1 MTGLT
6 VQQRVG
12 MRVRAAR
19 EAARLTQ
26 QELAGMIGLARSSVA
41 NLEAG
46 NQDITVSRLAMLA
59 EVLKLDLADLIREG
73 DLPPRPHDVAIG
85 RVFTVTCRTCAPG
98 QPFDALSTHAAAAE
112 VVRCHVAEMRGS
124 GSGAERADHG

>member
-46 NQDITVSRLAMLA
+46 KQDITVSRLAMLA

-73 DLPPRPHDVAIG
+73 DLPPRPHDVTIE
-85 RVFTVTCRTCAPG
+85 RIYTVTCRTCAPG
-98 QPFDALSTHAAAAE
+98 QPFDAVSTHAAAAE
-112 VVRCHVAEMRGS
+112 VVRRHIAEMRGTS
-124 GSGAERADHG
+124 GNEKGPDRG

>member
-1 MTGLT
+1 MADLT
-6 VQQRVG
+6 VQQGGG

-19 EAARLTQ
+19 EAARMTQ

-46 NQDITVSRLAMLA
+46 NQDITVSRLAILA

-73 DLPPRPHDVAIG
+73 DLPPRPHNVTIE
-85 RVFTVTCRTCAPG
+85 RTYHVTCRTCAPG
-98 QPFDALSTHAAAAE
+98 QPFDAVSTHAAAAE
-112 VVRCHVAEMRGS
+112 AARHHVAETRG
-124 GSGAERADHG
+124 GKTAGDD

>member
-19 EAARLTQ
+19 SA
-26 QELAGMIGLARSSVA
+26 AGMTQEEVGQRIGLVRSSVA

-46 NQDITVSRLAMLA
+46 NQDMPISKLAALA
-59 EVLKLDLADLIREG
+59 AVLQLDLADLIREG
-73 DLPPRPHDVAIG
+73 DLPASPHKVTIR
-85 RVFTVTCRTCAPG
+85 RVFEVCCDTCGGVVIDVTGDREAARASR
-98 QPFDALSTHAAAAE
+98 DDHIRELAALAGIGAAA
-112 VVRCHVAEMRGS
+112 
-124 GSGAERADHG
+124 